1 MLQHGYRHDNHA
13 GAGRPAVECGGERPV
28 DEVIAELALGFRRL
42 AKMFGGRFAPILAA
56 PWNRIDAPVL
66 LRLPQAG
73 FLGASA
79 IGPRRSWNAA
89 PGLAI
94 ANIHVDPLNWRGGAR
109 FAGRGK
115 ALRSLIGE
123 LQARRTSAADP
134 DEPLG
139 LLTHHRDHDAA
150 TWAFLQRLLEIT
162 SSHAAARW
170 LTIAEVFSLQPG
182 AAGAAPGRPP

>member
-1 MLQHGYRHDNHA
+1 VLQHGYRHDNHA

-42 AKMFGGRFAPILAA
+42 VKMFGGRFAPILAA

-79 IGPRRSWNAA
+79 IGPRRSWNAP

-115 ALRSLIGE
+115 ALASLIGE

-150 TWAFLQRLLEIT
+150 TWAFLQRLL
-162 SSHAAARW
+162 
-170 LTIAEVFSLQPG
+170 
-182 AAGAAPGRPP
+182 